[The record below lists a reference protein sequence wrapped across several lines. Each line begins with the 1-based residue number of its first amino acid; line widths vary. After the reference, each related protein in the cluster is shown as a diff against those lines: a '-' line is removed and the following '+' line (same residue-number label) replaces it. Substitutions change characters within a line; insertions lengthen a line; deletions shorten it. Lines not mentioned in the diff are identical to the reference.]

1 MMLNVGYLKI
11 ALHSHNA
18 GRQAFFFLGYPN
30 HL

>member
-1 MMLNVGYLKI
+1 MMLNVGYFKI
-11 ALHSHNA
+11 AQHPLDA